1 MATQDLHKE
10 DRRADSRRLIYI
22 RERLEEIR
30 EEAERLRQERNTIR
44 TRLGPAAPAEDQ

>member
-1 MATQDLHKE
+1 MAVEDSHKD

-30 EEAERLRQERNTIR
+30 EEADRLRQERNTIR
-44 TRLGPAAPAEDQ
+44 TRLGPAASADK